1 MKILYLFMALLCVTV
16 SVAQSEEFEGENGL
30 IYSDK
35 AIKKLS
41 HIVDSLN
48 LKFKVCEAKTFYSP
62 LQGDASYIN
71 ISGEKAA
78 KAKADID
85 NGIDFTVIK
94 QKYFDDAEVIEKVL
108 VVRNTY
114 KDYESKDVLYFD
126 VLGSEMQDRRGYD
139 DFYYRGDNF
148 KKYKDKSQGWFYTY
162 YEKSKYSEGGIAAI
176 YMKLPLRKKVLDDKY
191 GRIVQYSECLV
202 DTTATVYFKDAERS
216 YYGSVD
222 GSVAEFTEYLHEK
235 LKMPTFNYEE
245 LYAAQTDTVA
255 MDTIT
260 LSAKEREFDEYVKQ
274 MEEWQAQRL
283 KRVDSLMN
291 NDRECRSLFDKA
303 LSSVLSKKEI
313 SDDEFEEY
321 VGRYSSKENELFLK
335 RRRIVI
341 GGCSMDDSP
350 RRHALR
356 IAELA
361 GETASWEIFLRSHL
375 DIMND
380 RFERVSDG
388 SYAWGR
394 RKTYIKELEV
404 LNINVSDLLLGIV
417 LRVDNPSEN
426 HYFGNVRRIGRSLS
440 ESKDR
445 DIIESE
451 MLGMIK
457 SKELDDYNRLLVYY
471 LFLNYNYYIQDEV
484 EKDDNKAK
492 LKEAVAYL
500 PKYIQP
506 KGELN

>member
-1 MKILYLFMALLCVTV
+1 MKTLYLFMALLCVTV

-62 LQGDASYIN
+62 LQGNASYIN

-78 KAKADID
+78 KAKTDID
-85 NGIDFTVIK
+85 NGVDFAVIK
-94 QKYFDDAEVIEKVL
+94 QKYFDEAEVIEKVL

-114 KDYESKDVLYFD
+114 KDYENKDVLYFD
-126 VLGSEMQDRRGYD
+126 VLGSEMQDRNGYD

-148 KKYKDKSQGWFYTY
+148 KKYKDKNQGWLYTY

-176 YMKLPLRKKVLDDKY
+176 YIKSPLKKTVLVDKY
-191 GRIVQYSECLV
+191 ARIVQYSECLV

-216 YYGSVD
+216 YYGSVE
-222 GSVAEFTEYLHEK
+222 GIVAEFTEYLHEK
-235 LKMPTFNYEE
+235 LKTPTYNYEE
-245 LYAAQTDTVA
+245 LYTAQTDTIA

-260 LSAKEREFDEYVKQ
+260 LAAKEREFDEYIEL
-274 MEEWQAQRL
+274 MEIWESKRL
-283 KRVDSLMN
+283 SKVDSLMQH
-291 NDRECRSLFDKA
+291 DKKCKQLFDKA
-303 LSSVLSKKEI
+303 LKSALSGKDV
-313 SDDEFEEY
+313 SNDEFEEY
-321 VGRYSSKENELFLK
+321 VGIYSSKKNELFLK
-335 RRRIVI
+335 RSRIVV

-350 RRHALR
+350 RIHALS

-451 MLGMIK
+451 MLSMIK

-471 LFLNYNYYIQDEV
+471 LFLNYNYYLDNEV

-506 KGELN
+506 KDELN

>member
-1 MKILYLFMALLCVTV
+1 M
-16 SVAQSEEFEGENGL
+16 
-30 IYSDK
+30 
-35 AIKKLS
+35 
-41 HIVDSLN
+41 
-48 LKFKVCEAKTFYSP
+48 
-62 LQGDASYIN
+62 
-71 ISGEKAA
+71 
-78 KAKADID
+78 
-85 NGIDFTVIK
+85 
-94 QKYFDDAEVIEKVL
+94 
-108 VVRNTY
+108 
-114 KDYESKDVLYFD
+114 
-126 VLGSEMQDRRGYD
+126 
-139 DFYYRGDNF
+139 
-148 KKYKDKSQGWFYTY
+148 
-162 YEKSKYSEGGIAAI
+162 
-176 YMKLPLRKKVLDDKY
+176 DDKY

-417 LRVDNPSEN
+417 LRVNNPSEN
-426 HYFGNVRRIGRSLS
+426 HYFGSIRRIGRSLS
-440 ESKDR
+440 ESKDKGV
-445 DIIESE
+445 IECE
-451 MLGMIK
+451 MLSMIK

-471 LFLNYNYYIQDEV
+471 LF
-484 EKDDNKAK
+484 
-492 LKEAVAYL
+492 
-500 PKYIQP
+500 
-506 KGELN
+506 